1 MIKPYL
7 SDIINDNKTHGERKF
22 KLTMAINFMSFK
34 DSDETR
40 TMHRKSNN
48 TKIII
53 GNENK

>member
-7 SDIINDNKTHGERKF
+7 SDIINDNKTDGGWKI
-22 KLTMAINFMSFK
+22 KLAMAINFMSFK